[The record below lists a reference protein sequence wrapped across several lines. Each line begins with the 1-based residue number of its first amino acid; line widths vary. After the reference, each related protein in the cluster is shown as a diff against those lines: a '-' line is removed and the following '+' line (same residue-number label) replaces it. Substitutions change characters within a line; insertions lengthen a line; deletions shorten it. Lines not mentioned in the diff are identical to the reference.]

1 MFAKSDPTTNPVKKT
16 ATKGN
21 DRDEMGGG
29 KVELQ
34 IELSK
39 IMQAISIQNTEQKR
53 VKKIVKVPPILK
65 NR

>member
-29 KVELQ
+29 EVEL
-34 IELSK
+34 
-39 IMQAISIQNTEQKR
+39 
-53 VKKIVKVPPILK
+53 
-65 NR
+65 